1 MEAAH
6 DEGASGHGRLGTFR
20 ADAQR
25 SPRRADGN
33 SAVNRSLHTC
43 PPCYPASAART
54 RVAYV
59 AMQAA
64 KFADVASAVTPHPRT
79 SRAILNCGLGE
90 CASHVRTDRPH
101 PAPKGAGLARVAL
114 RPPVASL
121 PSRGFPPHAPVR
133 GAFALPRPIDRG
145 FALGPHQGA
154 SPLEPDKGLSHPS
167 TTRRRLSRPGTHDQ
181 SLRALDDAQV
191 AFMPLHPDGGGY
203 PLDPAAG
210 TIRQKGGALDR

>member
-1 MEAAH
+1 M
-6 DEGASGHGRLGTFR
+6 
-20 ADAQR
+20 
-25 SPRRADGN
+25 
-33 SAVNRSLHTC
+33 NRSLHTS
-43 PPCYPASAART
+43 PACYPSSRGVQK
-54 RVAYV
+54 RVPTSVCNRQRHRKKSRAI
-59 AMQAA
+59 
-64 KFADVASAVTPHPRT
+64 TPHPRT
-79 SRAILNCGLGE
+79 ARAILSCGFRR

-101 PAPKGAGLARVAL
+101 PAPNGAGLARVAL

-121 PSRGFPPHAPVR
+121 PSRGFTPHAPVQ

-191 AFMPLHPDGGGY
+191 AFMPLHPDEGR
-203 PLDPAAG
+203 PSTRRRIRPAERRRA
-210 TIRQKGGALDR
+210 